1 MDVRD
6 LMTTDPAC
14 CTADNGLQDVAR
26 AMLENDCGAIPIVAD
41 GRPVGMVSDRDIVVR
56 AVAEGRNPVDMTAEE
71 IMSTPVATVAEDA
84 SIEELFDV
92 MEDQQIR
99 RVVVVDADGKVCGI
113 VAQADVAELA
123 DAEDVADVVEK
134 VSEPAGR

>member
-1 MDVRD
+1 MEVRD

-14 CTADNGLQDVAR
+14 CTADSGLQEVAR
-26 AMLENDCGAIPIVAD
+26 VMLENDCGAIPIVED

-56 AVAEGRNPVDMTAEE
+56 AVAEGRNPVDMTAGE

-84 SIEELFDV
+84 SIEELFDI

-99 RVVVVDADGKVCGI
+99 RVVVIDAEGQVCGI
-113 VAQADVAELA
+113 VAQADIAELA

>member
-92 MEDQQIR
+92 MEGQQIR

>member
-1 MDVRD
+1 MEVRD
-6 LMTTDPAC
+6 LMTADPAC

>member
-41 GRPVGMVSDRDIVVR
+41 GRPVGMVSDRDSVVR

-92 MEDQQIR
+92 MEGQQIR